1 MPKRHGCT
9 RNVVLGDFKHRA
21 QTVPT
26 NKTFNKQETKSEENV
41 MSTNITKRLAGKVA
55 LVTGGSRGI
64 GAAIAKR
71 LAADGAAVALTYSA
85 SPAKADE
92 VVLAIEASGGKAL
105 AIKADAADTEA
116 VRLAVAKTVGT
127 FGGIDILVNNAGTGV
142 FAPIEQF
149 SLEDFEKLIAINVR
163 GLFVA
168 TQEAARHLREGG
180 RIIHIGSTNS
190 ERMPFA
196 GGSVYALTKGAVAG
210 FTKGLARDLG
220 PRGITVN
227 NVQPGPIDT
236 DMNPADSDF
245 AKTLVPITALQ
256 RYGNTDEIA
265 SFVSFLASP
274 EASYIT
280 GASLLADGGF
290 AA

>member
-1 MPKRHGCT
+1 MNAT
-9 RNVVLGDFKHRA
+9 
-21 QTVPT
+21 
-26 NKTFNKQETKSEENV
+26 
-41 MSTNITKRLAGKVA
+41 ITKRLAGKVA

-92 VVLAIEASGGKAL
+92 VIRSIEAAGGKAL
-105 AIKADAADTEA
+105 AIKADATDTEA

-127 FGGIDILVNNAGTGV
+127 FGGIDILVNNAGV
-142 FAPIEQF
+142 LALAPIEQF
-149 SLEDFEKLIAINVR
+149 SLEDFEKLIAVNVR

-168 TQEAARHLREGG
+168 TQEAARHMREGG
-180 RIIHIGSTNS
+180 RIIHIGSINS
-190 ERMPFA
+190 ERMPFV
-196 GGSVYALTKGAVAG
+196 GGSVYTLTKGAVAG
-210 FTKGLARDLG
+210 FTRGLARDLG

-227 NVQPGPIDT
+227 NVQPGMIDT
-236 DMNPADSDF
+236 DMNPADTDSARDSI
-245 AKTLVPITALQ
+245 PHIALQ
-256 RYGNTDEIA
+256 RYGHPDEIA
-265 SFVSFLASP
+265 GFVAYLAGP

>member
-1 MPKRHGCT
+1 
-9 RNVVLGDFKHRA
+9 
-21 QTVPT
+21 
-26 NKTFNKQETKSEENV
+26 
-41 MSTNITKRLAGKVA
+41 MSANITKKLAGKVA

-71 LAADGAAVALTYSA
+71 LAADGAAVALTYTA

-92 VVLAIEASGGKAL
+92 VVQAIEAAGGEAL
-105 AIKADAADTEA
+105 AIKADAVDTEA
-116 VRLAVAKTVGT
+116 VRLAVAKTIGT
-127 FGGIDILVNNAGTGV
+127 FGGIDILVNNAGLAAI
-142 FAPIEQF
+142 APIEQF
-149 SLEDFEKLIAINVR
+149 SLEDFEKLIAVNVR

-190 ERMPFA
+190 ERMPFV

-236 DMNPADSDF
+236 ETNPANTDLASYLARF
-245 AKTLVPITALQ
+245 TALQ
-256 RYGNTDEIA
+256 RYGQPDEIA
-265 SFVSFLASP
+265 SFVAFLASS
-274 EASYIT
+274 EAGYIT

>member
-1 MPKRHGCT
+1 MK
-9 RNVVLGDFKHRA
+9 
-21 QTVPT
+21 T
-26 NKTFNKQETKSEENV
+26 NSRVETQVAK
-41 MSTNITKRLAGKVA
+41 KLAGKVA

-92 VVLAIEASGGKAL
+92 VVRSIKAAGGKAL

-116 VRLAVAKTVGT
+116 VRLAVAKTIGT
-127 FGGIDILVNNAGTGV
+127 FGGIDILVNNAGVGII
-142 FAPIEQF
+142 APIEQF
-149 SLEDFEKLIAINVR
+149 SLEDFEKLIAVNVR

-190 ERMPFA
+190 ERMPFD

-236 DMNPADSDF
+236 DMNPANTDF
-245 AKTLVPITALQ
+245 ARDTVPFTALQ
-256 RYGNTDEIA
+256 RYGQTDEIA
-265 SFVSFLASP
+265 SFVAFLASS

-280 GASLLADGGF
+280 GASLLADGGY